1 MSETQNTEAMVQDQ
15 NLTPAPETGAEQNE
29 TSESMESKE
38 QIAPVAT
45 LGQQLAGDEATK
57 VPTAETPDAQAA
69 EEDTTES
76 TEEEVDGTTD
86 TPTEEELAKQTELQA
101 KRENIL
107 AELNAGRRVELR
119 DFRAAGFR
127 FADMDD
133 TLQRKETMKDSRQLL
148 ESLKVTKAFYR
159 PIEVLPVS
167 ELIEAGHPC
176 FKLNGKEILP
186 DDPDYALYFARPD
199 GKQRTIAYAK
209 LMSDP
214 NYKGKESEY
223 NAPIIRCPIP
233 VDQIETY
240 VREIQTAAVWDE
252 KTKRQTVVAKLGGT
266 ESGLTLMNTFMME
279 TGMSARGAYKLIYR
293 KEGYNKDLYEQSM
306 RNGALADGL
315 KASEAIIKRARGDY
329 ESLRV
334 AFRNHGKYLK
344 NSIAP
349 DSIIEIYTSETEH
362 PNEAVEA
369 FLTFLQ
375 ALQAED
381 FTVLDSYNSV
391 SEKKT
396 ALLSLYNEHK
406 ENQERDPAYAALV
419 EERVETAKNEYKAIV
434 AKEAAEAK
442 VASVKTTVEA
452 KYYSI

>member
-1 MSETQNTEAMVQDQ
+1 MDEKINSEAMVQDP
-15 NLTPAPETGAEQNE
+15 NLTPAPETGAEQKE

-57 VPTAETPDAQAA
+57 VPTPETAAVPAA
-69 EEDTTES
+69 ESDATES
-76 TEEEVDGTTD
+76 TEEKVDGTTD
-86 TPTEEELAKQTELQA
+86 TPTEEELAKQAELQA

-107 AELNAGRRVELR
+107 AELNEGRRVELR
-119 DFRAAGFR
+119 DFRAAGFK

-133 TLQRKETMKDSRQLL
+133 SLQRKETLKDSRQLL

-176 FKLNGKEILP
+176 FKLNGEKITP
-186 DDPDYALYFARPD
+186 GDPDYALYFARPD

-223 NAPIIRCPIP
+223 SAPIMRCPFP
-233 VDQIETY
+233 VAQIETY

-266 ESGLTLMNTFMME
+266 ESGLTLMNTFMTE

-329 ESLRV
+329 ECLRV
-334 AFRNHGKYLK
+334 AFRNHAKYLK

-349 DSIIEIYTSETEH
+349 DSIIEVYTSETEH
-362 PNEAVEA
+362 PNEAVDG
-369 FLTFLQ
+369 FLIFLQ
-375 ALQAED
+375 SLQPED
-381 FTVLDSYNSV
+381 FTVLDDY
-391 SEKKT
+391 KT
-396 ALLSLYNEHK
+396 VEERKAALMTLYTAHK
-406 ENQERDPAYAALV
+406 ENIQQDSAYSALV
-419 EERVETAKNEYKAIV
+419 GKRVEAAKAEYKAIV

-442 VASVKTTVEA
+442 VTSQRTSVEA

>member
-1 MSETQNTEAMVQDQ
+1 MAEMQNNEAK
-15 NLTPAPETGAEQNE
+15 NLTPAPQTGAEQKE

-38 QIAPVAT
+38 QDANIRT
-45 LGQQLAGDEATK
+45 LREQLAGEEATK
-57 VPTAETPDAQAA
+57 VPTTETPDAAPAA
-69 EEDTTES
+69 ATES
-76 TEEEVDGTTD
+76 DTHEPTDENVDGTTD
-86 TPTEEELAKQTELQA
+86 TPTEEELAKQAELQA

-119 DFRAAGFR
+119 DFRAAGFK

-133 TLQRKETMKDSRQLL
+133 TLQRKETQKDSRQLL

-176 FKLNGKEILP
+176 FKLNGKEISP
-186 DDPDYALYFARPD
+186 ADPDYSLYFARPD

-223 NAPIIRCPIP
+223 SAPIMRCPCP
-233 VDQIETY
+233 VKQIETY

-266 ESGLTLMNTFMME
+266 ESGLTLMNTFMTE

-306 RNGALADGL
+306 RNGALAEGL
-315 KASEAIIKRARGDY
+315 KATEAIIKRARGDY
-329 ESLRV
+329 ECLRV
-334 AFRNHGKYLK
+334 AFRNHPKYLK

-349 DSIIEIYTSETEH
+349 DSIIEVYTSETEH
-362 PNEAVEA
+362 PNEAVEG

-375 ALQAED
+375 SLQPED
-381 FTVLDSYNSV
+381 FTALDEYKTV
-391 SEKKT
+391 GEKKT
-396 ALLSLYNEHK
+396 ALMTLYTAHR
-406 ENQERDPAYAALV
+406 ENMLQDPAYSALV
-419 EERVETAKNEYKAIV
+419 EERVAAAKAEYADKV
-434 AKEAAEAK
+434 SKEAAEARS
-442 VASVKTTVEA
+442 ASVRTSVEA

>member
-1 MSETQNTEAMVQDQ
+1 MAEMQNNEAQ
-15 NLTPAPETGAEQNE
+15 NLTPAPQAGAEQKVNHDTME
-29 TSESMESKE
+29 NQEQIPGVQTLGAAIEGEQQAAKVPAPETPAVETEAEPTSES
-38 QIAPVAT
+38 VAEK
-45 LGQQLAGDEATK
+45 A
-57 VPTAETPDAQAA
+57 
-69 EEDTTES
+69 
-76 TEEEVDGTTD
+76 DGTTD
-86 TPTEEELAKQTELQA
+86 APSEEELAKQAELRA
-101 KRENIL
+101 LREKIL

-119 DFRAAGFR
+119 EFRAAGFK

-176 FKLNGKEILP
+176 FKLNGVKISP
-186 DDPDYALYFARPD
+186 DDPDYSLYFARPD

-223 NAPIIRCPIP
+223 SAPIIRCSCP
-233 VDQIETY
+233 VEIIDTY

-266 ESGLTLMNTFMME
+266 ESGLTLMNTFMTE
-279 TGMSARGAYKLIYR
+279 AGMSARAAYKLIYR

-315 KASEAIIKRARGDY
+315 KATEAIIKRARGDY
-329 ESLRV
+329 ECLRI
-334 AFRNHGKYLK
+334 AFRVQGKYLK
-344 NSIAP
+344 NSMAP
-349 DSIIEIYTSETEH
+349 DSIIEVYTTETEH
-362 PNEAVEA
+362 PNEAVED

-375 ALQAED
+375 SLQPED
-381 FTVLDSYNSV
+381 FTTLDEYKTV
-391 SEKKT
+391 GEKKA
-396 ALLSLYNEHK
+396 ALMTLFNVHK
-406 ENQERDPAYAALV
+406 ENLKSDPAYLTLV
-419 EERVETAKNEYKAIV
+419 EARVATAKAEYAAKV

-442 VASVKTTVEA
+442 VASVKTSVEA
-452 KYYSI
+452 KYYSV